1 MNHISLVYFPFNFP
15 ESSGANFQPTTKT
28 VRKYSH
34 NDAMKE
40 LEVGGISKYMT
51 KGEQIPVTGS
61 TVRHRRGCVVVVSYV
76 PKSCSYFKFT
86 YHYLRSSWLWCH
98 YSNSRFV
105 DQQ

>member
-34 NDAMKE
+34 NYAMKE

-51 KGEQIPVTGS
+51 KGE
-61 TVRHRRGCVVVVSYV
+61 
-76 PKSCSYFKFT
+76 
-86 YHYLRSSWLWCH
+86 
-98 YSNSRFV
+98 
-105 DQQ
+105 